1 MKKNILALFVML
13 AFGASTQAQ
22 IVKFTATVG
31 DPEMDNMLTSI
42 HNQAL
47 KDITAFHNN
56 VVSTF
61 NIVGSKVDAALKI
74 LAPGDVYMAA
84 QLAVSANKPF
94 DEVVKTYSA
103 NKSKGWGAMAK
114 EMGIKPGSPEFHAM
128 KKSMKSKGNSGNKGN
143 SKGNA
148 KGNSGNGKGKKK
160 QKVINA

>member
-1 MKKNILALFVML
+1 MKKNFLALFVML
-13 AFGASTQAQ
+13 AFAVSTQAQ

-31 DPEMDNMLTSI
+31 DLEIDNMLTSI

-84 QLAVSANKPF
+84 QLSVSANKPF

-148 KGNSGNGKGKKK
+148 GKGKGKKK
-160 QKVINA
+160 